1 MKLELWEIIEDMLN
15 AGAVESGPR
24 VYSITNSK
32 GQLSRVGGPAL
43 AYIEEDESYR
53 LYWYQNGM
61 LHNPEGQAVFYSD
74 KAAPFQ
80 YYLLGNCFTK
90 EDWELKTCSSCLV
103 NQQLDL

>member
-32 GQLSRVGGPAL
+32 GQLSRADGPAL

-53 LYWYQNGM
+53 LYWYKNGM
-61 LHNPEGQAVFYSD
+61 LHNSEGLAVFDSN
-74 KAAPFQ
+74 KAAPLQ
-80 YYLLGNCFTK
+80 YYLLGSWCTK
-90 EDWELKTCSSCLV
+90 ENWELKRALFA
-103 NQQLDL
+103 